1 METPPIEGDTKPR
14 RVAPPAEAAEIAEE
28 KPEERAPWLEG
39 AALAAAAAAVLAQ
52 PEGEKAEAPPEALEP
67 VAPVVEIPPAAEPSM
82 PSEMD
87 ADAAFAWLES
97 LAVKQGAD
105 EALLLTPEE
114 RLDAPPQ
121 WVTEIQ
127 EEPAA
132 EQPVEGVET
141 LQPEIPSEAAPELLE
156 AALLASE
163 LAETP
168 LPTPEAIEPEAALLP
183 AELPL
188 EAEPF
193 EVEAPADFVP
203 VEAAPELLDAAL
215 LASAAQV
222 EQAPLPPAEKVDL
235 NQASLVELERL
246 PGVGFILAQKILA
259 YRDEYG
265 PFTSLF
271 DLERIPGLN
280 PDTLQELEP
289 WVTVAPAPPSIV
301 LPHLAVEG
309 PQELV
314 TAREAILTGDLSGA
328 LEQYTGLIQ
337 QKRYLID
344 IVRDLQDAVAVNPRD
359 LDLWQVLGDAYM
371 REDQVQAAL
380 EAYTKAEQLLAY

>member
-1 METPPIEGDTKPR
+1 M
-14 RVAPPAEAAEIAEE
+14 
-28 KPEERAPWLEG
+28 
-39 AALAAAAAAVLAQ
+39 
-52 PEGEKAEAPPEALEP
+52 PEA
-67 VAPVVEIPPAAEPSM
+67 VVP
-82 PSEMD
+82 
-87 ADAAFAWLES
+87 
-97 LAVKQGAD
+97 
-105 EALLLTPEE
+105 
-114 RLDAPPQ
+114 
-121 WVTEIQ
+121 
-127 EEPAA
+127 
-132 EQPVEGVET
+132 
-141 LQPEIPSEAAPELLE
+141 
-156 AALLASE
+156 
-163 LAETP
+163 
-168 LPTPEAIEPEAALLP
+168 P

-188 EAEPF
+188 EAEPVEF
-193 EVEAPADFVP
+193 EAPADFVP

-359 LDLWQVLGDAYM
+359 FRSVAGPGRRLHARGPGPGGFGSLHQGRTIVS
-371 REDQVQAAL
+371 
-380 EAYTKAEQLLAY
+380 LLKGEI

>member
-1 METPPIEGDTKPR
+1 MPHCWQAPR
-14 RVAPPAEAAEIAEE
+14 
-28 KPEERAPWLEG
+28 L
-39 AALAAAAAAVLAQ
+39 
-52 PEGEKAEAPPEALEP
+52 
-67 VAPVVEIPPAAEPSM
+67 
-82 PSEMD
+82 
-87 ADAAFAWLES
+87 
-97 LAVKQGAD
+97 
-105 EALLLTPEE
+105 
-114 RLDAPPQ
+114 
-121 WVTEIQ
+121 
-127 EEPAA
+127 
-132 EQPVEGVET
+132 
-141 LQPEIPSEAAPELLE
+141 
-156 AALLASE
+156 
-163 LAETP
+163 
-168 LPTPEAIEPEAALLP
+168 
-183 AELPL
+183 
-188 EAEPF
+188 
-193 EVEAPADFVP
+193 
-203 VEAAPELLDAAL
+203 
-215 LASAAQV
+215 V

-314 TAREAILTGDLSGA
+314 TAREAILTGDLSSA

-359 LDLWQVLGDAYM
+359 SELWQILGDAYM
-371 REDQVQAAL
+371 REDQIQAAL